1 MKTCTAIV
9 CIFASS
15 LLALE
20 KPNTPWS
27 FAPLRRPVVPQTSDA
42 WARDD
47 IDRFALAYQAAKGLK
62 PNPDASRTM
71 LIRRATLDLHGLL
84 PTPQEVADF
93 ERDPASD
100 EQAFATVVDR
110 LLQSPR
116 FGEKWARHWLD
127 VVRYAES
134 TGRAWNAPYIYAFRY
149 RDWVIDSFNAD
160 KPYTR
165 LVAEQIAGDLLP
177 AKTDAEK
184 QQNLIATGMLAMGS
198 LDLQALQYDQ
208 FLLDRV
214 DDQIDV
220 TTRAFLGLTIACARC
235 HDHKTDPVTQHDYY
249 ALAGLFTSSETF
261 SGTAHK
267 VELGPSLYVD
277 LERLMVLPKN
287 QPTSVAA
294 ALKAPLLKSG
304 EVNAMD
310 DMMSMSSGKNTR
322 ATSYEYDPS
331 LAMGLRESKAE
342 DCPVR
347 NAGDPYDEG
356 PTPHRGD
363 MKIPGLPP
371 MPRVEAKQSGRL
383 QLAQWLCQPTHPLTS
398 RVMANRVWAQ
408 LFGKGLVSTVDNFGI
423 SGEKPVHPELLDHL
437 AIRFVQEGW
446 SMKKLIRAIML
457 SHVYRQSS
465 EGTVASREID
475 PDNKTLWRVPP
486 RRVPMETLRDSL
498 LQISGR
504 LKLERPTGIPIA
516 GNGGKGNTART
527 RSLLSIDD
535 PYRTIYLPVLR
546 DLLPDAYSTWDF
558 PNPSQIQGQRS
569 VTTVAPQA
577 LFLMN
582 DAFVVRTADALATQV
597 LSAFSD
603 DHQCLSQL
611 YRILFAR
618 EPVNDEIDDAKA
630 LLESLDAN
638 DETQRWSAL
647 VQALIGSAEFRYAL

>member
-1 MKTCTAIV
+1 MKTQAVISCL
-9 CIFASS
+9 FASS
-15 LLALE
+15 LLAAE
-20 KPNTPWS
+20 KPSTPWS
-27 FAPLRRPVVPQTSDA
+27 FTPLRRPVVPQTQNA
-42 WARDD
+42 WVRDD
-47 IDRFALAYQAAKGLK
+47 IDRFALSYQAVKGLK
-62 PNPDASRTM
+62 PNADAPRSM

-93 ERDPASD
+93 ERDPSAD

-149 RDWVIDSFNAD
+149 RDWVIDAFNTD

-165 LVAEQIAGDLLP
+165 FIAEQLAGDLLP

-184 QQNLIATGMLAMGS
+184 QQNLIATGLLAMGS

-220 TTRAFLGLTIACARC
+220 TTRAFMGMTIACARC

-267 VELGPSLYVD
+267 AELGPSLYVD

-287 QPTSVAA
+287 QPASVAA
-294 ALKAPLLKSG
+294 SSKGPMLKSG

-310 DMMSMSSGKNTR
+310 DMMSMSGGKNARIT
-322 ATSYEYDPS
+322 TYDYDSS
-331 LAMGLRESKAE
+331 LAMGLRESQTE

-371 MPRVEAKQSGRL
+371 MPRVQPGQSGRQ

-398 RVMANRVWAQ
+398 RVMVNRVWAQ

-437 AIRFVQEGW
+437 AVRFVQEGW
-446 SMKKLIRAIML
+446 SVKKLIRTIML
-457 SHVYRQSS
+457 THVYRQGS
-465 EGTVASREID
+465 EGTAASREID
-475 PDNKTLWRVPP
+475 PDNESLWRVPP
-486 RRVPMETLRDSL
+486 RPHA
-498 LQISGR
+498 
-504 LKLERPTGIPIA
+504 TGDA
-516 GNGGKGNTART
+516 ARQ
-527 RSLLSIDD
+527 
-535 PYRTIYLPVLR
+535 P
-546 DLLPDAYSTWDF
+546 AA
-558 PNPSQIQGQRS
+558 SQR
-569 VTTVAPQA
+569 
-577 LFLMN
+577 
-582 DAFVVRTADALATQV
+582 
-597 LSAFSD
+597 
-603 DHQCLSQL
+603 
-611 YRILFAR
+611 
-618 EPVNDEIDDAKA
+618 
-630 LLESLDAN
+630 
-638 DETQRWSAL
+638 
-647 VQALIGSAEFRYAL
+647 

>member
-1 MKTCTAIV
+1 MKTCTAIA
-9 CIFASS
+9 CILAPSLFAV
-15 LLALE
+15 E
-20 KPNTPWS
+20 KVNIPWS
-27 FAPLRRPVVPQTSDA
+27 FTPLRRPVVPQTQDG

-47 IDRFALAYQAAKGLK
+47 IDRFALSYQAAKRLK
-62 PNPDASRTM
+62 PNADASRAT

-84 PTPQEVADF
+84 PTPQEVANF

-100 EQAFATVVDR
+100 EQAFASVVDR
-110 LLQSPR
+110 LLRSPR

-149 RDWVIDSFNAD
+149 RNWVIDSFNAD

-165 LVAEQIAGDLLP
+165 FLAEQIAGDLLP

-220 TTRAFLGLTIACARC
+220 TTRAFMGLTVACARC

-267 VELGPSLYVD
+267 TELGPSLYVD
-277 LERLMVLPKN
+277 QDRLMVLPKN
-287 QPTSVAA
+287 LPTSVAA
-294 ALKAPLLKSG
+294 SSKIPALKSG

-310 DMMSMSSGKNTR
+310 DMMSMSGGKSAR

-331 LAMGLRESKAE
+331 LAMGLREGKAE

-363 MKIPGLPP
+363 LKVPGLPP
-371 MPRVEAKQSGRL
+371 MPRVDAKQSGRM
-383 QLAQWLCQPTHPLTS
+383 QLVQWLCQPTHPLTS

-457 SHVYRQSS
+457 THVYRQSS
-465 EGTVASREID
+465 EGTLASREID
-475 PDNKTLWRVPP
+475 PDNETLWRLPP

-498 LQISGR
+498 LQISGA
-504 LKLERPTGIPIA
+504 LKLERPAVIAIA

-527 RSLLSIDD
+527 RSLLSLDD

-582 DAFVVRTADALATQV
+582 DRFVVRTADALAEQV
-597 LSAFSD
+597 LKIPD
-603 DHQCLSQL
+603 DVQRVNQL

-618 EPVNDEIDDAKA
+618 DPEGEEVDDAKA
-630 LLESLDAN
+630 LLESLDAA
-638 DETQRWSAL
+638 EEWQRWSAL
-647 VQALIGSAEFRYAL
+647 VQALIGSAEFRYVM